1 MVLGIIFLFCHG
13 IVNRVNIKKSGHYLK
28 MGKPRLYYL
37 LVEVDGEYAGH
48 LTTTT
53 AMLGHYLDSENI
65 FFCQIENSQN

>member
-1 MVLGIIFLFCHG
+1 
-13 IVNRVNIKKSGHYLK
+13 

-65 FFCQIENSQN
+65 FFCQIENSQNWALTFYLVRPRMAIESYLIILKYQCSM